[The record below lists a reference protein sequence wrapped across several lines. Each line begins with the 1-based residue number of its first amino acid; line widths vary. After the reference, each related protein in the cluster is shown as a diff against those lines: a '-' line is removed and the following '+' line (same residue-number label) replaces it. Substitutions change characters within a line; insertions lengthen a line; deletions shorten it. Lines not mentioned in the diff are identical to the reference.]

1 VIRTALEIFT
11 RLQLWEDVIS
21 CHQLLEQPAK
31 AEGILL
37 NLLESN
43 PTSPKFHCLMGDV
56 KGDPV
61 YYEKAWA
68 LSGGRFARAMRS
80 LGVYYFKKQE
90 YAKSI
95 ECYHKALALNPLFEN
110 SWFVM
115 GCAAMRIEDW
125 DVSLKAFHR
134 VTQMDSENGEAWTN
148 LASVYIRQSNKRQ
161 AWRSLKEALRSKF
174 DSSNIWENYLF
185 VSMDL
190 LEFAE
195 AIRAFEMVFE
205 LRKDKPSK
213 DGNVVLDLPVLEL
226 LVHSIMAGKVDANG
240 EPSTRLIPRLTSL
253 LNLFTSKI
261 NSNGLYFL
269 MSEYYEFL
277 GKFRQAIE
285 FKLKAYRSLLPTLGT
300 DEDVFKMLAHIAVDL
315 SEAHIRLGPQREP
328 SRMASSTVS
337 NSVLSQSQEDESA
350 ESSEGHEEEWP
361 LVCPDW
367 KYQAMSVLKPV
378 ISRSK
383 AIFEG
388 HPSHD
393 LLLEQMQKVND
404 LA

>member
-1 VIRTALEIFT
+1 
-11 RLQLWEDVIS
+11 
-21 CHQLLEQPAK
+21 LEQPAK
-31 AEGILL
+31 AEAILL

-43 PTSPKFHCLMGDV
+43 PTSPKFYCLLGDV

-61 YYEKAWA
+61 CYEKAWA

-80 LGVYYFKKQE
+80 LGVHYFKKQE

-148 LASVYIRQSNKRQ
+148 LASVYIRQNNKRQ

-205 LRKDKPSK
+205 LRKEKPSK

-226 LVHSIMAGKVDANG
+226 LVRSIMSGKMDANG

-261 NSNGLYFL
+261 NSSGLYSL
-269 MSEYYEFL
+269 ISEYYEFL
-277 GKFRQAIE
+277 GKFRLAIE
-285 FKLKAYRSLLPTLGT
+285 YKLKAYRSLLPTLGI
-300 DEDVFKMLAHIAVDL
+300 DEENFKTLSQIAIDL
-315 SEAHIRLGPQREP
+315 SEMYIRLGPRKEA
-328 SRMASSTVS
+328 SRMSSSTVS
-337 NSVLSQSQEDESA
+337 NSVISQSQDKEPIETSDDNQDK
-350 ESSEGHEEEWP
+350 WP

-367 KYQAMSVLKPV
+367 KYQAKSVLKPV

-383 AIFEG
+383 VIFEG
-388 HPSHD
+388 HPNYDSV
-393 LLLEQMQKVND
+393 LVQMQKVTD
-404 LA
+404 LT